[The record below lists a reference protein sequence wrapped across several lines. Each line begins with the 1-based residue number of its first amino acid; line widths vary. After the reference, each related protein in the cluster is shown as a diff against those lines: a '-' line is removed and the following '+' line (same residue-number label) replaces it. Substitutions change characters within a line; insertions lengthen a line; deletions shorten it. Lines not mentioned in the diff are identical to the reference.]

1 MVESFEEAN
10 EPVVVFSAH
19 RAPIAA
25 MAKRQ
30 GWAVIMGDTNQ
41 SDREDAVQ
49 AFQAGMLKGIACTIK
64 AGGVGITLTKASKMI
79 FCDLEWNPALNLQAE
94 DRICRIGQTASN
106 LQYIR
111 LVSDC
116 AMDLH
121 VLKLIDKKK
130 DLIEASI
137 ENECGALTS
146 TATTKG
152 GVAIK
157 QETREERDARVAQ
170 AIANQARNEVLSQ
183 LPMWTR
189 AIPSTLRNQ
198 SVDANLQAQI
208 ITASEALDNAC
219 DGATIMDGRG
229 FNKPDSY
236 VMKNINSSGLLHDLN
251 QQDLLKFA
259 WTKLLKYSGQVGSVA
274 PSLYL

>member
-1 MVESFEEAN
+1 
-10 EPVVVFSAH
+10 
-19 RAPIAA
+19 
-25 MAKRQ
+25 
-30 GWAVIMGDTNQ
+30 
-41 SDREDAVQ
+41 
-49 AFQAGMLKGIACTIK
+49 MLKGIACTIK

-79 FCDLEWNPALNLQAE
+79 FCDQEWNPALNLQAE

-130 DLIEASI
+130 ALIEASI
-137 ENECGALTS
+137 EDECGALIS

-152 GVAIK
+152 VTIK
-157 QETREERDARVAQ
+157 QETREQRDARIAKAVQKDAQ
-170 AIANQARNEVLSQ
+170 NAVSNQ
-183 LPMWTR
+183 LPVWVST
-189 AIPSTLRNQ
+189 IPTKILNR

-208 ITASEALDNAC
+208 ITASESLDGAC
-219 DGATIMDGRG
+219 DGATDKDEMG

-259 WTKLLKYSGQVGSVA
+259 WTKLLKYSGQVGSIA